1 MAEFHID
8 EPREIGKKKDRLSS
22 REKNMIKLMRV
33 EKVLKKKFK
42 TNEELKTWPKEK
54 LVKNEK
60 Y

>member
-33 EKVLKKKFK
+33 EELLRKKFK
-42 TNEELKTWPKEK
+42 TNEELKTWLKE
-54 LVKNEK
+54 
-60 Y
+60 

>member
-33 EKVLKKKFK
+33 EELLKKKFK
-42 TNEELKTWPKEK
+42 TNEELKTWLKEK
-54 LVKNEK
+54 LVKNED
-60 Y
+60 

>member
-33 EKVLKKKFK
+33 EELLKKKFK
-42 TNEELKTWPKEK
+42 TNEELKTWLKEK
-54 LVKNEK
+54 LVKK
-60 Y
+60 